1 MSIYRKKIDAF
12 LHYLLDI
19 VEGRRKDNF
28 SVVVISLLSLLSYLY
43 RAIVFI
49 RLKLYAVGI
58 FKTRSFGCLSISV
71 GNISIGGTG
80 KTPVVEMLAAAFNKN
95 GRKVAILSR
104 GYKKREAPLLK
115 RLYPSNIKKKFRV
128 VSDGEGV
135 LLDVLDSG
143 DEPYMLAKNVPGSVV
158 LVGKDRVLTAEYA
171 VSRYGADTLILDDGF
186 QYLSFGRKLD
196 VVLIDITNPF
206 GNGHL
211 LPRGTLRESKSSLKR
226 ADVIFLTK
234 VNPNPTAKE
243 KENIEEIRAQI
254 LSVKPNADIIECTHA
269 PQYLKRIGADQI
281 LPLEDLKGKKICVF
295 SGIARPES
303 FKDALV
309 ALGADIVSSTTFTDH
324 HRYTVEEINKIMQ
337 NAAGKVDMVIT
348 TEKDAVRVPKE
359 GIGDI
364 PCYYL
369 RVEVAILKGEDVFND
384 CISRLSF

>member
-1 MSIYRKKIDAF
+1 MSIYRKKFDRF

-28 SVVVISLLSLLSYLY
+28 SVIVISLLSILSWIY
-43 RAIVFI
+43 RFLVFL
-49 RLKLYAVGI
+49 RLKLYSLGI

-71 GNISIGGTG
+71 GNISVGGTG

-104 GYKKREAPLLK
+104 GYKKKEAPLLK
-115 RLYPSNIKKKFRV
+115 RLYPSNIKQKFRV

-135 LLDVLDSG
+135 LLDVLESG

-158 LVGKDRVLTAEYA
+158 LVGKDRVLTADYA

-211 LPRGTLRESKSSLKR
+211 LPRGTLREPKSSLKR
-226 ADVIFLTK
+226 ADVFFLTK
-234 VNPNPTAKE
+234 VSANPTDKE
-243 KENIEEIRAQI
+243 KKDIEEVRAQI
-254 LSVKPNADIIECTHA
+254 TSVKPNADIIECTHQ
-269 PQYLKRIGADQI
+269 PKYLKAIGTGEQ
-281 LPLEDLKGKKICVF
+281 LPLDSLKGKKICVF

-303 FKDALV
+303 FKKALV
-309 ALGADIVSSTTFTDH
+309 DLGADIVNSTIFADH
-324 HRYTVEEINKIMQ
+324 HRYTADEISKIMQ

-348 TEKDAVRVPKE
+348 TEKDAVRVPKD